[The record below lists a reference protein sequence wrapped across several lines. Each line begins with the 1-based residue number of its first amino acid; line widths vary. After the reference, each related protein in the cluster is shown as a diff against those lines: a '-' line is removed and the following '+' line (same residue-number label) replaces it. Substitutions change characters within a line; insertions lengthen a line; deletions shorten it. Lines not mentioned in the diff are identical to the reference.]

1 MSRLTKYIRCCALV
15 ALLMV
20 MSDQAWAY
28 IDPNITQTV
37 FYGITATILIGIG
50 VVLNI
55 LFWPIL
61 FLRKRIM
68 AGYRKLPKAWKVVV
82 VSVAGL
88 LIIAV
93 ALFLCMLFN
102 LI

>member
-1 MSRLTKYIRCCALV
+1 MSRLTKHIRCCALV

-20 MSDQAWAY
+20 VSNQAWAY
-28 IDPNITQTV
+28 IDPNVPQTV
-37 FYGITATILIGIG
+37 FYGITVTILIGIG

-93 ALFLCMLFN
+93 ALFICMLFN

>member
-20 MSDQAWAY
+20 VSDQVWAY
-28 IDPNITQTV
+28 IDPNVTQTV
-37 FYGITATILIGIG
+37 VYGITVTLLIGIG

-68 AGYRKLPKAWKVVV
+68 AGYRKLPKVWKVVV

-88 LIIAV
+88 LIIAI
-93 ALFLCMLFN
+93 ALFICMLFH